1 MTINIISIGKL
12 AEEWRPLVEKY
23 KRKVGFYSITNIIEL
38 KENKDKKKEI
48 RIKKET
54 QAILNAIP
62 KGSDVIL
69 LSLKGK
75 QYTSEEFTKFFERA
89 NITFVI
95 GGSDGVDESLFSKKI
110 SFSKMT
116 FPHQMFRVILLEQ
129 IFRAFSIKNNSKYHK

>member
-38 KENKDKKKEI
+38 KENKDKKREI

-54 QAILNAIP
+54 EAILKAVP

-75 QYTSEEFTKFFERA
+75 QYTSEEFTKFVEKA

>member
-38 KENKDKKKEI
+38 KENKDKKREI

-54 QAILNAIP
+54 EAILNAIP

-69 LSLKGK
+69 LSLNG
-75 QYTSEEFTKFFERA
+75 
-89 NITFVI
+89 
-95 GGSDGVDESLFSKKI
+95 
-110 SFSKMT
+110 
-116 FPHQMFRVILLEQ
+116 
-129 IFRAFSIKNNSKYHK
+129 

>member
-38 KENKDKKKEI
+38 KESKEKKKEI

-62 KGSDVIL
+62 KGSHLIL
-69 LSLKGK
+69 LSLKGE

-95 GGSDGVDESLFSKKI
+95 GGSDGVDESLFDKKI